1 MCGQIFYD
9 KISVKQPVLSSSVE
23 CEHFFDALKFDIWV
37 MMTEVCHDCF
47 PTTVLVWLG
56 KLTAV
61 QNPIG
66 HCKIT
71 EGANETFPHLD
82 FNQGHFP
89 CLKTQLKS
97 LL

>member
-9 KISVKQPVLSSSVE
+9 KISTKQPLLSSSVK
-23 CEHFFDALKFDIWV
+23 CEHFFDALKFDMWV
-37 MMTEVCHDCF
+37 MMTEVCQDYF
-47 PTTVLVWLG
+47 PTKVLVWVG
-56 KLTAV
+56 KLKAV

-71 EGANETFPHLD
+71 EGAIEAFPLTD
-82 FNQGHFP
+82 FNQGHFS